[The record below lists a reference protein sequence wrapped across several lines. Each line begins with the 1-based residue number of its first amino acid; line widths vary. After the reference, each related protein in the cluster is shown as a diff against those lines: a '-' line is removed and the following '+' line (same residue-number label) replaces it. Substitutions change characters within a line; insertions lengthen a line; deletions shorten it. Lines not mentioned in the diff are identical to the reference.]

1 MSFLSELQRK
11 RTDYN
16 YASQA
21 RTQAQSLN
29 LLSSGIYTEEERF
42 VYELLQNAI
51 DAFVDV
57 EGESLKIRV
66 EIRDNY
72 LLFMHNGAA
81 FTEADIEGLSD
92 VGNGSK
98 AANVKKV
105 GYKGIGFKSV
115 FMKSTQVFVKSG
127 PFCFKFDKEDSID
140 YMPSDMPDGKL
151 SPEDIPWQIIPIE
164 AIVPFEVEDEAFNVI
179 TYIRLTDTAS
189 LVPKV
194 DELLKGLNFLLFLNA
209 QDVSIAFYNSDTL
222 VRKVARKENNGEIS
236 LLIDDKVVSRWLIK
250 SSTISVTK
258 EVKQYIAQNP
268 ASVPQK
274 LKDASEIEFSFAIS
288 VNDKGELH
296 KVENAV
302 AYTFLPTSYGNLG
315 APFLINANFITDAGR
330 QQLQQDSEWNKLI
343 FKEAPTL
350 YLKWIA
356 ELSHTYKTY
365 HRVLPSKVAKV
376 SDELTKTFQNA
387 LLQAIEDIAFLP
399 AAKSDSLLKASEAW
413 IDSVGISEVIGVD
426 KFINHIETSEQK
438 IFANYGQIADAGI
451 SILKSYGVF
460 VFSEDLLPNLFEK
473 QYVFSSLSVEQD
485 LKLINFLHEFCNR
498 VNNSEIL
505 SILSN
510 TPFILDENGNAS
522 KPSQM
527 FFPSDYKSENELAEE
542 VIMMAQTIYDYYK
555 KQSESIEWFQK
566 LGVQEL
572 DESSY
577 VEDLFK
583 HPNVVTE
590 ENAVVYGRFLFKC
603 YQKGN
608 HFESISDSN
617 LTNFP
622 ILTKEGRLKAVSNLF
637 FGAKF
642 KPFINIENHIE
653 EDIFVSEEYLEAK
666 DTISDWKAFFK
677 TLGVAEEISPCVK
690 SLSVAEATD
699 TKRFDR
705 EFFENII
712 NVSRKQYWTSFIGNN
727 YHFSPSQITYSS
739 YSFLEQ
745 ADKYAFSKIV
755 FAYIISEYSPSSI
768 NACVNDLSGVSGTW
782 KRTIIG
788 NLLIKQGGEINYFE
802 WLVRNCSVI
811 PTQLQT
817 CEKATSVFSNSIP
830 KIKEIAGHYLPVI
843 NLDFSVSEE
852 WVSYLNLKDK
862 LELQDFL
869 FILEEIAK
877 DKDTDNKERVV
888 SIYTEIIDRGWQSS
902 SKIKEWGAEHKI
914 LSSKDGEYSYPS
926 VLSYVTIDGFNSDSK
941 VYVGKVSESNKDA
954 MAELLKNLGVQV
966 IDKVSPEYEG
976 KVESRELKSLLEGKV
991 QYIAL
996 LKNSLAKSSS
1006 YDACKES
1013 VTTRIKN
1020 SIFYHCDRIQLS
1032 YGDREDTVERTTF
1045 AEDNTF
1051 YYIGSLK
1058 PSKIEPLLTPL
1069 CKYLGIRGYDKELF
1083 VLLITNKYDDIVEYL
1098 QDKGLTT
1105 DWLIAPSIDT
1115 TTTNDIFMGH
1125 SDEVLSKQ
1133 RMYEAQLEAQ
1143 RKLMEIRHDWTFPK
1157 GYGECNNEGKPYC
1170 YSTICI
1176 TDETGENRNIV
1187 LKSYKD
1193 RTATFKINPEEWDAV
1208 VRDDAKLLVYTRV
1221 NGMLDIVEIP
1231 QGDLIMN
1238 QSKISIT
1245 FSSENLNEEEFTD
1258 RVSTFAETLHYFKDL
1273 HFDFDKFHIATNATS
1288 VRDIYA
1294 KQQDSQ
1300 VQTSD
1305 DDL

>member
-1 MSFLSELQRK
+1 M
-11 RTDYN
+11 
-16 YASQA
+16 
-21 RTQAQSLN
+21 
-29 LLSSGIYTEEERF
+29 
-42 VYELLQNAI
+42 V
-51 DAFVDV
+51 
-57 EGESLKIRV
+57 
-66 EIRDNY
+66 
-72 LLFMHNGAA
+72 
-81 FTEADIEGLSD
+81 
-92 VGNGSK
+92 
-98 AANVKKV
+98 
-105 GYKGIGFKSV
+105 
-115 FMKSTQVFVKSG
+115 
-127 PFCFKFDKEDSID
+127 
-140 YMPSDMPDGKL
+140 
-151 SPEDIPWQIIPIE
+151 
-164 AIVPFEVEDEAFNVI
+164 
-179 TYIRLTDTAS
+179 
-189 LVPKV
+189 
-194 DELLKGLNFLLFLNA
+194 
-209 QDVSIAFYNSDTL
+209 
-222 VRKVARKENNGEIS
+222 
-236 LLIDDKVVSRWLIK
+236 
-250 SSTISVTK
+250 
-258 EVKQYIAQNP
+258 
-268 ASVPQK
+268 
-274 LKDASEIEFSFAIS
+274 
-288 VNDKGELH
+288 
-296 KVENAV
+296 
-302 AYTFLPTSYGNLG
+302 
-315 APFLINANFITDAGR
+315 
-330 QQLQQDSEWNKLI
+330 
-343 FKEAPTL
+343 
-350 YLKWIA
+350 
-356 ELSHTYKTY
+356 
-365 HRVLPSKVAKV
+365 SKVR
-376 SDELTKTFQNA
+376 
-387 LLQAIEDIAFLP
+387 
-399 AAKSDSLLKASEAW
+399 
-413 IDSVGISEVIGVD
+413 
-426 KFINHIETSEQK
+426 
-438 IFANYGQIADAGI
+438 
-451 SILKSYGVF
+451 
-460 VFSEDLLPNLFEK
+460 
-473 QYVFSSLSVEQD
+473 SS
-485 LKLINFLHEFCNR
+485 
-498 VNNSEIL
+498 
-505 SILSN
+505 
-510 TPFILDENGNAS
+510 
-522 KPSQM
+522 
-527 FFPSDYKSENELAEE
+527 
-542 VIMMAQTIYDYYK
+542 
-555 KQSESIEWFQK
+555 
-566 LGVQEL
+566 
-572 DESSY
+572 
-577 VEDLFK
+577 
-583 HPNVVTE
+583 NVVTE

-622 ILTKEGRLKAVSNLF
+622 ILTKEGRLKAVSHLF

-653 EDIFVSEEYLEAK
+653 EDIFVSEEYLEAE

-677 TLGVAEEISPCVK
+677 TLGVAEEISPCSN

-712 NVSRKQYWTSFIGNN
+712 KVSQEEYWPSNN
-727 YHFSPSQITYSS
+727 GHIYYFFPKNITYNS

-745 ADKYAFSKIV
+745 ANKYAFSKIV
-755 FAYIISEYSPSSI
+755 FAYIINQYSPSSI
-768 NACVNDLSGVSGTW
+768 NACVDHLSGSSGWYDRYVSME
-782 KRTIIG
+782 R
-788 NLLIKQGGEINYFE
+788 LVDLGGVVNHFE

-830 KIKEIAGHYLPVI
+830 KIKEIAGHYLPII

-862 LELQDFL
+862 LKLQDFL

-877 DKDTDNKERVV
+877 DKDTDNKERAV
-888 SIYTEIIDRGWQSS
+888 SIYTEIIDRGWQRS
-902 SKIKEWGAEHKI
+902 SKIKKWGAKHKI

-926 VLSYVTIDGFNSDSK
+926 ELSYVTIDGFNSDSK

-954 MAELLKNLGVQV
+954 MAELLKNLGVRV

-976 KVESRELKSLLEGKV
+976 KVESPELSSLLEGKV

-996 LKNSLAKSSS
+996 LKNALAKSSS
-1006 YDACKES
+1006 YNACKEAA
-1013 VTTRIKN
+1013 TTRIKN
-1020 SIFYHCDRIQLS
+1020 SIFYHCDRIELS
-1032 YGDREDTVERTTF
+1032 YGDREGTVERTTF

-1051 YYIGSLK
+1051 YYTGSLK

-1069 CKYLGIRGYDKELF
+1069 CKYLGIRGYEKELF
-1083 VLLITNKYDDIVEYL
+1083 VLLITNKHDDIVEYL

-1221 NGMLDIVEIP
+1221 NGMLDIVEIL

-1258 RVSTFAETLHYFKDL
+1258 RVSTFAETLHYFKEL
-1273 HFDFDKFHIATNATS
+1273 HFDFEKFHIATNATS

-1294 KQQDSQ
+1294 KQQGSQ